1 MCPLQLGPSCAR
13 HVQSPRPCLPPPLLP
28 LPRCIMPPDPGMWIL
43 STVFAAAPAARSTS
57 PTLPLAFAGA
67 TVSAGVAG
75 GILFTTAHE
84 LLHGSAWL
92 DKAAANALLAFTGY
106 MHWTESHLA
115 HHVKASCR
123 SAGGCLAAVLLCV
136 ARRAC
141 WLIAVAAKVGQIA
154 VASLALTCA
163 CLCAAC
169 AACCAARC
177 AAEAAS

>member
-75 GILFTTAHE
+75 GILFTTR
-84 LLHGSAWL
+84 
-92 DKAAANALLAFTGY
+92 AAARQRVPGPGRCQRAAGVHWIHALDGEPPGAPRQGELPQRRGLLGCCVVVCCAQGLLANC
-106 MHWTESHLA
+106 
-115 HHVKASCR
+115 SC
-123 SAGGCLAAVLLCV
+123 S
-136 ARRAC
+136 
-141 WLIAVAAKVGQIA
+141 
-154 VASLALTCA
+154 
-163 CLCAAC
+163 
-169 AACCAARC
+169 
-177 AAEAAS
+177 